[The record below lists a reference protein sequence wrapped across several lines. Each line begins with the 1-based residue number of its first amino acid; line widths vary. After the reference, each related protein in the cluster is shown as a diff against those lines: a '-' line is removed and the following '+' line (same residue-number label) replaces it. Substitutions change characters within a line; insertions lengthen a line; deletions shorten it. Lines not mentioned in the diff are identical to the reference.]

1 MKLDRRMFTVGTAT
15 TLGLWSLGDLARGS
29 SEDIG
34 PQLGVG
40 VSLAGPE
47 FGTHDPQFSQAN
59 PGTLGRDYTFNSR
72 QTVQYFFDHGVKSFR
87 IPISWERLQPKLG
100 GELDVV
106 YFGGLQKLLS
116 WITDVGG
123 NAILDLHNYGRY
135 RRSIDGRP
143 IEAVLGESKKGK
155 VLLSVED
162 LASVWRRIAQQLKGH
177 YSIAAYGIMNE
188 PHNLQGLDWATA
200 SNQVVAAI
208 REVDQQRWISVS
220 GIDWATSERFAEV
233 NGEIAWINDPAQRTM
248 YEAHAYFDSDASGKY
263 AESFAEEAKRDPHI
277 AQRPS
282 KTLEP
287 FLNWCQRNHVYGFV
301 GEIGVPNEPQWLE
314 LLAEACR
321 LIHEANA
328 SVSYWAAGEWWGD
341 YPLSVQPK
349 NFDAPL
355 PAQMKTV
362 VSNMG

>member
-1 MKLDRRMFTVGTAT
+1 MNLNRRTFTAGTAT
-15 TLGLWSLGDLARGS
+15 TLGLWNLGQPALA
-29 SEDIG
+29 SEESAG
-34 PQLGVG
+34 PALGVG
-40 VSLAGPE
+40 VNLAGAE
-47 FGTHDPQFSQAN
+47 FGMHSPQFSQAD
-59 PGTLGRDYTFNSR
+59 PGRLGRDYTFNSR
-72 QTVQYFFDHGVKSFR
+72 QTVQYFYDRGVKSFR
-87 IPISWERLQPKLG
+87 IPISWERLQPQLQ

-123 NAILDLHNYGRY
+123 NAVLDLHNYGRY
-135 RRSIDGRP
+135 RLSIDGRP
-143 IEAVLGESKKGK
+143 VEAVLGASNGGQ

-162 LASVWRRIAQQLKGH
+162 LADVWRRIAWKLKGH

-188 PHNLQGLDWATA
+188 PHDLQGLNWAAA

-208 REVDQQRWISVS
+208 REVDQERWISVS
-220 GIDWATSERFAEV
+220 GNDWATSKRFAEV
-233 NGEIAWINDPAQRTM
+233 NGESAWINDPAQRTM

-263 AESFAEEAKRDPHI
+263 VESFTEEAKRDPRI
-277 AQRPS
+277 AARPAQ
-282 KTLEP
+282 TLDP
-287 FLNWCQRNHVYGFV
+287 FLNWCQRNEVYGYV

-321 LIHEANA
+321 LMHEVNT

-341 YPLSVQPK
+341 YPLSVQPES
-349 NFDAPL
+349 FDAPL

>member
-1 MKLDRRMFTVGTAT
+1 MNLNRRMFTAGTAT
-15 TLGLWSLGDLARGS
+15 TLGLWSLGQPVLAGGGH
-29 SEDIG
+29 DV
-34 PQLGVG
+34 PPLDVG
-40 VSLAGPE
+40 VNLAGPE
-47 FGTHDPQFSQAN
+47 FGTHSPQFSQAN

-72 QTVQYFFDHGVKSFR
+72 QTVQYFYDHGVKSFR
-87 IPISWERLQPKLG
+87 IPIAWERLQPQLQ

-135 RRSIDGRP
+135 RLSVDGRP
-143 IEAVLGESKKGK
+143 LEVVLGEKQGGK
-155 VLLSVED
+155 VLLSVDD
-162 LASVWRRIAQQLKGH
+162 LADVWRRIAQQLRGH

-188 PHNLQGLDWATA
+188 PHDLQGLDWAAA

-220 GIDWATSERFAEV
+220 GNDWATSKRFAEV
-233 NGEIAWINDPAQRTM
+233 NGESAWINDPAQRTI

-263 AESFAEEAKRDPHI
+263 ADSFAEEAKLDPQI
-277 AQRPS
+277 AGRPS
-282 KTLEP
+282 RTLDP
-287 FLNWCQRNHVYGFV
+287 FLNWCQQNQVYGFV

-321 LIHEANA
+321 LIHRAKA
-328 SVSYWAAGEWWGD
+328 AVGYWAAGEWWGD
-341 YPLSVQPK
+341 YRLSVQPK
-349 NFDAPL
+349 SFDAPL

-362 VSNMG
+362 VTNMQ